1 MPWDWRSPGLPKLHF
16 GDILIMDDLP
26 IDTLPLMD
34 AEQSEMIARLLQQT
48 SDLRCL
54 AAAYSELDR
63 ALTESIHEFR
73 QLIGFDE
80 SRQVVAVIDDSP
92 YAIGIRGNYE
102 DDDYKVLAYRLP
114 LMPIAI

>member
-1 MPWDWRSPGLPKLHF
+1 
-16 GDILIMDDLP
+16 MDDLP

-54 AAAYSELDR
+54 AAAYSDLER

-73 QLIGFDE
+73 QLIGFD
-80 SRQVVAVIDDSP
+80 SRQVVAVIDGSP
-92 YAIGIRGNYE
+92 CAIGIRGDYE
-102 DDDYKVLAYRLP
+102 DDDYKVMAYRLP
-114 LMPIAI
+114 LVAAAVLANDDD